1 MAKEFLEG
9 NFAMAEAAVRAGVEA
24 YFGYPIT
31 PQTELLEWMS
41 HRMPELTNCE
51 NPSAAARG
59 MYLPVSR
66 LAPMR
71 AAWCSGKYG
80 ATPNARNSSTGP
92 SAEQQA
98 TRRVESF
105 PAASTSR

>member
-41 HRMPELTNCE
+41 HRMPELKRVFLQAESEVAFKKFFCHHDS
-51 NPSAAARG
+51 P
-59 MYLPVSR
+59 MPLPLVI
-66 LAPMR
+66 
-71 AAWCSGKYG
+71 W
-80 ATPNARNSSTGP
+80 
-92 SAEQQA
+92 QI
-98 TRRVESF
+98 
-105 PAASTSR
+105 